1 MSSAEQLQ
9 QLSAA
14 IAALPPNVNPYL
26 FVAEVFHSQMAPKPS
41 KFFVTSQSDSLPTEC
56 TLSEAV
62 MDVYFGLGSAAI
74 FFGVLSVVFKCFTG
88 SQVAR
93 S

>member
-1 MSSAEQLQ
+1 MSSEQLQ
-9 QLSAA
+9 QLSVA

-26 FVAEVFHSQMAPKPS
+26 FVGEVFHSQMAPKPS
-41 KFFVTSQSDSLPTEC
+41 KFFVTGQFDLLSAGC

-62 MDVYFGLGSAAI
+62 MDVYFGFGSAAI
-74 FFGVLSVVFKCFTG
+74 FFGVLSVIFKCFTG